1 MIINS
6 KADESKVNEEQQ
18 ERIKQLRYDF
28 RMLFAMI
35 EDSYCKPSRETS
47 IGITKLEE
55 ALMWL
60 IKGISREETKLS
72 KSVKDI
78 LKDSDK

>member
-6 KADESKVNEEQQ
+6 KADERKVNEEQQ
-18 ERIKQLRYDF
+18 ERIKQLRHDF

-35 EDSYCKPSRETS
+35 EDSYCKRSRETS
-47 IGITKLEE
+47 LGITKLEE

-60 IKGISREETKLS
+60 IKGISREE
-72 KSVKDI
+72 
-78 LKDSDK
+78 LKESDK